1 MARQII
7 LIVLGSLLVVAEG
20 RADVREEVENA
31 KQVLRAAFDS
41 GDAKVVEQRTT
52 ADHLAITTGFQFFS
66 QADQLRSLSDYHLS
80 SYEAAGL
87 QVIPLT
93 EDVVQLTF
101 RADIEGTF
109 QGRQLPSKIRV
120 VETWVRRDG
129 KWLQASYQSTPIGDS
144 KD

>member
-1 MARQII
+1 MARQVI
-7 LIVLGSLLVVAEG
+7 LILLGSLLFVAEG

-31 KQVLRAAFDS
+31 RQVLRAAFDS
-41 GDAKVVEQRTT
+41 GDAKVIEQRTT

-66 QADQLRSLSDYHLS
+66 QADQLRTLSDYHLS

-129 KWLQASYQSTPIGDS
+129 KWLQASYQSTPVGDS

>member
-1 MARQII
+1 MARQVI
-7 LIVLGSLLVVAEG
+7 LILLGSLLFVAEG

-31 KQVLRAAFDS
+31 RQVLRAAFDS
-41 GDAKVVEQRTT
+41 GDAKVIEQRTT

-66 QADQLRSLSDYHLS
+66 QADQLRTLSDYRLS

-129 KWLQASYQSTPIGDS
+129 KWLQASYQSTPVGDS

>member
-20 RADVREEVENA
+20 RADVGKEVEKA
-31 KQVLRAAFDS
+31 KQVLQAAYNSRDVNVIQQ
-41 GDAKVVEQRTT
+41 GTT
-52 ADHLAITTGFQFFS
+52 TDHLSITPLYQYFS
-66 QADQLRSLSDYHLS
+66 QADQLKTLSDVKFS
-80 SYEAAGL
+80 SYEMKGL

-93 EDVVQLTF
+93 KEVVLLTF
-101 RADIEGTF
+101 RADIKGTF
-109 QGRQLPSKIRV
+109 RGSKMPSKVRV

-129 KWLQASYQSTPIGDS
+129 KWLQASYQSTPVGDS

>member
-7 LIVLGSLLVVAEG
+7 LVVLGSLLIVAEA
-20 RADVREEVENA
+20 RADLSEEVENA
-31 KQVLRAAFDS
+31 RQVLRAAFNS
-41 GDAKVVEQRTT
+41 GDTEVIEQRTT
-52 ADHLAITTGFQFFS
+52 TDHLAITTGFQFFS
-66 QADQLRSLSDYHLS
+66 QADQLTTLSDYNLS
-80 SYEAAGL
+80 SYEVAGL

-93 EDVVQLTF
+93 EDVAQLTF

-109 QGRQLPSKIRV
+109 RGRQLPSKIRV

-129 KWLQASYQSTPIGDS
+129 KWLQASYQSTPVGNA